1 MRDAIKALPGSNI
14 REVANVAI
22 QADQDRD
29 DVLPFWFGKSDEFT
43 LVAIRQAAADSL
55 ARGEPFY
62 SHKV

>member
-29 DVLPFWFGKSDEFT
+29 DVLPFWFGKSDAVT
-43 LVAIRQAAADSL
+43 PAPIRLAAADSL
-55 ARGEPFY
+55 ARREPFY
-62 SHKV
+62 SHWV